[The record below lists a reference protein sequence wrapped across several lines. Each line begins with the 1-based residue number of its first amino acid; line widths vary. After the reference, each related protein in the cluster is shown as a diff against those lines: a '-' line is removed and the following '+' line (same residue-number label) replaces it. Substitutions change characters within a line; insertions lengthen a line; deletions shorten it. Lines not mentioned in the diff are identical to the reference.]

1 MTIKQIIKKLSFR
14 DGLFVSFYLPVRA
27 GETRKEFVTTFRSHL
42 KDLKHAA
49 RNLRHREEKYLDAII
64 KKVEDFLDTADTHN
78 TKSFAIFRKSSTLL
92 IIASKYF

>member
-1 MTIKQIIKKLSFR
+1 MTIKQIIKKLSSR

-49 RNLRHREEKYLDAII
+49 KNLKHREEKYLDAII
-64 KKVEDFLDTADTHN
+64 KKVRFGP
-78 TKSFAIFRKSSTLL
+78 KRC
-92 IIASKYF
+92 